1 MKPRNAFECV
11 AGGSQE
17 LLDLFTLKHEWNDG
31 GFVVPEVRRSFVD
44 VSRQVVAEF
53 YLFFVFLGS
62 WHDELICWSDKLG
75 GL

>member
-31 GFVVPEVRRSFVD
+31 SFVVPEVRRSFVD

-53 YLFFVFLGS
+53 
-62 WHDELICWSDKLG
+62 
-75 GL
+75 